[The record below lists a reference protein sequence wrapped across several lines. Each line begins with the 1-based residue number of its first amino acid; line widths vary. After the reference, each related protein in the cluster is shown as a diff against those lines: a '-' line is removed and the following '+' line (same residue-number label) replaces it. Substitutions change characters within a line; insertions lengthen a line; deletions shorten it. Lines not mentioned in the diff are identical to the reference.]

1 MCESASDRVCPPDDY
16 QERNV
21 QRQPSE
27 DLAPENS
34 GASRQENAIER
45 ERATNTRLRLE
56 NPASS
61 IRWSRVD
68 DPRHW
73 VPATAVEDEE
83 NMWTEMDSEGSGSS
97 K

>member
-1 MCESASDRVCPPDDY
+1 MDH

-27 DLAPENS
+27 DLAPE
-34 GASRQENAIER
+34 RQWSNQTRERTIER
-45 ERATNTRLRLE
+45 AEEPPTERPRLE
-56 NPASS
+56 KPASS

-73 VPATAVEDEE
+73 VPAATVEDEE
-83 NMWTEMDSEGSGSS
+83 DMWTETDPEVLRRVG
-97 K
+97 